1 MRHRVAG
8 RKLGRTTSHRMAML
22 RNLVTSFFDRERIQT
37 TLAKA
42 KEARPLA
49 EKIIT
54 LAKRDDLH
62 SRRQVLRFI
71 SRKDIVTK
79 LFDTLAPR
87 FSTRQGG
94 YTRILRVG
102 PRPGDGAEM
111 AVLELIG
118 SEWLVEKEEKKKLEK
133 AKEKSKRLK
142 KARPA
147 IPKVSPYVKEKPKA
161 KKEPRAK
168 EKKPPAEKKAK
179 AKKKTEPKK
188 PKSPPTRGKKK

>member
-1 MRHRVAG
+1 
-8 RKLGRTTSHRMAML
+8 ML

-49 EKIIT
+49 EKMIT

-71 SRKDIVTK
+71 SRKDVVKK

-87 FSTRQGG
+87 FYNREGG

-102 PRPGDGAEM
+102 SRPGDGAEM

-133 AKEKSKRLK
+133 AKEKAKRMK
-142 KARPA
+142 KAPPPV
-147 IPKVSPYVKEKPKA
+147 PKVSPIVKEKPKA
-161 KKEPRAK
+161 KKQAPTK
-168 EKKPPAEKKAK
+168 VKKPPAEKKAK
-179 AKKKTEPKK
+179 VKKKAETKK
-188 PKSPPTRGKKK
+188 TKSLLTRGKKK

>member
-1 MRHRVAG
+1 
-8 RKLGRTTSHRMAML
+8 ML

-49 EKIIT
+49 EKMIT
-54 LAKRDDLH
+54 LAKKDDLH

-71 SRKDIVTK
+71 SRKDVVRK

-102 PRPGDGAEM
+102 PRQGDGAEM
-111 AVLELIG
+111 AVLELLG
-118 SEWLVEKEEKKKLEK
+118 SEWLVEKAEKKKLEK
-133 AKEKSKRLK
+133 AKEKAKRLK
-142 KARPA
+142 KTPPP
-147 IPKVSPYVKEKPKA
+147 IPKVSPIVKEKTKA
-161 KKEPRAK
+161 KKRAPTK

-179 AKKKTEPKK
+179 AKKKTETKK
-188 PKSPPTRGKKK
+188 QKSPFTRTKKK

>member
-8 RKLGRTTSHRMAML
+8 RKLGRTPSHRLAML

-49 EKIIT
+49 EKMIT
-54 LAKRDDLH
+54 LAKKDDLH
-62 SRRQVLRFI
+62 SRRQALRFL
-71 SRKDIVTK
+71 SRKDIVKK

-87 FSTRQGG
+87 FHTRQGG
-94 YTRILRVG
+94 YTRILRIG
-102 PRPGDGAEM
+102 TRQGDGAEM

-133 AKEKSKRLK
+133 AKEKAKRLK

-147 IPKVSPYVKEKPKA
+147 IPKVSPIVKEKRKA
-161 KKEPRAK
+161 KKEAPAK
-168 EKKPPAEKKAK
+168 EKKPPAEKKVK

-188 PKSPPTRGKKK
+188 PKGSSTGDKKK

>member
-1 MRHRVAG
+1 
-8 RKLGRTTSHRMAML
+8 ML

-49 EKIIT
+49 EKMIT
-54 LAKRDDLH
+54 LAKKDDLH

-71 SRKDIVTK
+71 SRKDVVKK

-102 PRPGDGAEM
+102 PRQGDGAEM
-111 AVLELIG
+111 AVLELLG
-118 SEWLVEKEEKKKLEK
+118 SEWLVEKAEKKKLEK
-133 AKEKSKRLK
+133 AKEKAKRLK
-142 KARPA
+142 KKTPPS
-147 IPKVSPYVKEKPKA
+147 IPKVSPIVKEKTKA
-161 KKEPRAK
+161 KKGAPTK

-179 AKKKTEPKK
+179 AKKKTETKK
-188 PKSPPTRGKKK
+188 QKSPYTRTKKK